1 MAATGEPTLAPRAP
15 ASAWP
20 SPLAPFRALHAHAD
34 LVRRLAW
41 RRVVVRYR
49 GSLLGASWA
58 VLSPLITLA
67 IFTLVFGVMF
77 GSRWSDEPDT
87 LRYSLLLYLG
97 LCVFWYL
104 SECLGESATLLAD
117 HASYV
122 KKVVFPLEA
131 LPWVV
136 ALTALFHLAIR
147 LVVFGVAWT
156 ALQGPP
162 PATIVLLPAA
172 LLPLV
177 LTTLGLTYLVACAG
191 ALVRDLREGMA
202 LLLTALMFLS
212 PILYPIHVVPE
223 PFRAWLILNP
233 LSVPVEMVRGV
244 AAFGAWPSPGVAA
257 ASFAASWALAW
268 TGLAFFMRLRGVFA
282 DVV

>member
-1 MAATGEPTLAPRAP
+1 MAATRQPTLAPRSP
-15 ASAWP
+15 ISAWP
-20 SPLAPFRALHAHAD
+20 SPLAPFTALRDHAD
-34 LVRRLAW
+34 LVSRLAW

-104 SECLGESATLLAD
+104 SECLGEAASLLAD

-136 ALTALFHLAIR
+136 SLTALFHLGIR
-147 LVVFGVAWT
+147 LLVFVVAWT
-156 ALQGPP
+156 ALQGVPP
-162 PATIVLLPAA
+162 PTIA

-177 LTTLGLTYLVACAG
+177 LVPLVLATLGLTYMVACAG

-212 PILYPIHVVPE
+212 PILYPIHAVPE
-223 PFRAWLILNP
+223 AFRSWLMLNP
-233 LSVPVEMVRGV
+233 LSVPVDMARGV
-244 AAFGAWPSPGVAA
+244 AAFGELPAPG
-257 ASFAASWALAW
+257 SFAVSLVASWALAW
-268 TGLAFFMRLRGVFA
+268 LGMAGFARLRGVFA